1 MKVER
6 LHVRQ
11 YRNIEEAEMIPSP
24 EINLL
29 YGENAQ
35 GKTNLLE
42 ALWLFTGGRSFR
54 GAKDAELPRFGEKQ
68 AVLSAEFF
76 TDDRHQ
82 QAVITINGRRKAV
95 VNGVEQP
102 AMSRLVG
109 RFPAVVF
116 FPDHLTLI
124 KNGPDGR
131 RRLLD
136 AALCQLRPTYIQSVA
151 AYSRVLTQRNALLRQ
166 WNARPSEELLDALTG
181 KLAEYGQQIV
191 KNRLDYTNRLQ
202 ETAVERYNGLSGG
215 REQLSLSYEP
225 GKHYEDLTDDACRE
239 QLLREWT
246 AHRRADIEAG
256 FTTVG
261 PHREDLHVRID
272 GRSARLYGSQG
283 QQRSAVLALKLAE
296 AEILRETT
304 GKRPAVL
311 LDDVMSELDA
321 ARQAYIVQQLAGWQV
336 FITCCDPTTI
346 WASVEGKRFHVK
358 HGTLI
363 EVNE

>member
-6 LHVRQ
+6 LCIRQ
-11 YRNIEEAEMIPSP
+11 FRNIEEAEMIPSA

-42 ALWLFTGGRSFR
+42 ALWLFTGGHSFR
-54 GAKDAELPRFGEKQ
+54 GVKDAELPRFGEAQ
-68 AVLSAEFF
+68 AELQGEFF

-82 QAVITINGRRKAV
+82 QVTITIDRRRKAV

-102 AMSRLVG
+102 AMSRMVG

-131 RRLLD
+131 RRFMD
-136 AALCQLRPTYIQSVA
+136 AALCQLRPAYIQSVA
-151 AYSRVLTQRNALLRQ
+151 AYGRVLTQRNALLRQ
-166 WNARPSEELLDALTG
+166 WSARPSEPFLEA
-181 KLAEYGQQIV
+181 I
-191 KNRLDYTNRLQ
+191 
-202 ETAVERYNGLSGG
+202 ERYDGLSGG
-215 REQLSLSYEP
+215 QEQLSLAYEP
-225 GKHYEDLTDDACRE
+225 NRHYEELSDEECR
-239 QLLREWT
+239 QLLKQEWD
-246 AHRRADIEAG
+246 AHRKADVEAG

-261 PHREDLHVRID
+261 PHREDLQVRID

-321 ARQAYIVQQLAGWQV
+321 ARQAYIVKQLDGWQV

-346 WASVEGKRFHVK
+346 WSSVEGKRFHVK
-358 HGTLI
+358 HGTLT
-363 EVNE
+363 EEA